1 MLPLHSTSKVY
12 LKFCLIFARPRLSE
26 AGSLT
31 RPVWNHCVS
40 VKFSWDLVCDV
51 CLCVCWSVEQLP
63 TITAQSP
70 GAVIALPFEESFT
83 VSCEAKANPEPEWVV
98 LYKPQLVSLKKNQ
111 QLSYLKALF
120 QLRFRWTKNGRE
132 FDPSLDPL
140 LRTEESS
147 GTFVI
152 PNNGNLTEY
161 QGTYR
166 CFASNKLGTTVSQ
179 EIEFIVPS
187 E

>member
-40 VKFSWDLVCDV
+40 VKFSWDLVCDD

-98 LYKPQLVSLKKNQ
+98 LHKPQLVSLKKINNCLIWKRFSNSGSGGQ
-111 QLSYLKALF
+111 RMAGNSTPPWTPSWGQRRVLGPLWYPIMETWQSTRERTAASPPTSWGPQSLRRLS
-120 QLRFRWTKNGRE
+120 
-132 FDPSLDPL
+132 S
-140 LRTEESS
+140 
-147 GTFVI
+147 
-152 PNNGNLTEY
+152 
-161 QGTYR
+161 
-166 CFASNKLGTTVSQ
+166 
-179 EIEFIVPS
+179 
-187 E
+187 